1 MKRLL
6 VLIVIV
12 LAGAG
17 RPSIAA
23 SGPNIIFFLSDDQ
36 RSDLLGCAGHP
47 ILKTPTM
54 DRLARAGVRFENMFV
69 TTSICAASRASLLTG
84 LWERTHKYTFG
95 TPPISAGHSD
105 RSYPAVLRGAGYRT
119 GFIGKFGVSVAKG
132 QREKM
137 FDFFRPLGRNPY
149 FKKRPD
155 GSTRHITQI
164 AGDLAIEFLRQEKR
178 ERPFCLSVSFNAPHA
193 EDRDKED
200 HYPWPRAV
208 DGLYDDVTVPPP
220 HLSEPEVFASQPEF
234 LKKSLNRTRWF
245 WRWDTPA
252 KWQKNVRA
260 YFRMIS
266 GVDHAMGRVLDEV
279 ERLGLAGD
287 TVVIFA
293 GDNGYYLGSRGFA
306 GKWSHYEESL
316 RVPLIVHDPRL
327 PEKLRGRVTGETV
340 LNVDIPATI
349 VALAGIDVPPSYQGR
364 SLVPLVRGQDVDDW
378 RTDFFCEHLFDHA
391 EIPKWEG
398 VRGSRW
404 VYARYFQQSP
414 PHEFLHDLRDDP
426 GQLRNFAG
434 DPAYAADLARM
445 RRRCKELRD
454 GLGGE
459 YSPEK
464 FPKKTP

>member
-1 MKRLL
+1 TL
-6 VLIVIV
+6 
-12 LAGAG
+12 
-17 RPSIAA
+17 
-23 SGPNIIFFLSDDQ
+23 
-36 RSDLLGCAGHP
+36 
-47 ILKTPTM
+47 
-54 DRLARAGVRFENMFV
+54 
-69 TTSICAASRASLLTG
+69 
-84 LWERTHKYTFG
+84 
-95 TPPISAGHSD
+95 
-105 RSYPAVLRGAGYRT
+105 
-119 GFIGKFGVSVAKG
+119 
-132 QREKM
+132 
-137 FDFFRPLGRNPY
+137 
-149 FKKRPD
+149 
-155 GSTRHITQI
+155 
-164 AGDLAIEFLRQEKR
+164 
-178 ERPFCLSVSFNAPHA
+178 
-193 EDRDKED
+193 
-200 HYPWPRAV
+200 
-208 DGLYDDVTVPPP
+208 
-220 HLSEPEVFASQPEF
+220 PEF
-234 LKKSLNRTRWF
+234 LQHSMHRERF
-245 WRWDTPA
+245 AWRWDTPA

-327 PEKLRGRVTGETV
+327 PEKLRGRVAGETV

-398 VRGSRW
+398 VRSSRW

-414 PHEFLHDLRDDP
+414 PHEFLHDPRDDP
-426 GQLRNFAG
+426 GQLRNLAG
-434 DPAYAADLARM
+434 DPAYATDLARM
-445 RRRCKELRD
+445 RRRCNDLRD

-464 FPKKTP
+464 FPTNRRPRKARAKRAPPEPPAGRSTKAKKTP